1 MAEALRDLLGLSPAA
16 DRSDLKYLE
25 HLAGQPIDAL
35 LSSEPQQLSQSSQS
49 LLRSVQSLSKKSHK
63 GMVDSAIGH
72 SSLKETVPSLATKTT
87 ELGRAVPRLDAQAE
101 QFSTQFSKSGENPII
116 VSRKQTLRLLQNSE
130 RLVDLMELPPLLLSA
145 VNASPLGYSS
155 TLDLYSHIRRLD
167 SLYPD
172 SKLVSNVLKEA
183 DEAIRKLAL
192 DLIAALKTPNVK
204 LAGALRNVGWLKR
217 MVPDLVADMAAD
229 DSLQAVFLICRFSNL
244 LDTLEALDPLRQLA
258 DDERQRQNKAGQSWS
273 GGQQTERYLKRYIE
287 VFREH
292 SFNIISISKNIGGGP
307 SGPSNTELDPLA
319 TTPPAL
325 STFPLHLVGML
336 LDTLRAYLPTVKDQ
350 TSRESIITQVLY
362 CAGSLGRLGA
372 DFSML
377 LATVG
382 VDAWVDVVKR
392 HRLMAGRLESA
403 IGDHR
408 SATPSATPS
417 ASA

>member
-1 MAEALRDLLGLSPAA
+1 M
-16 DRSDLKYLE
+16 
-25 HLAGQPIDAL
+25 
-35 LSSEPQQLSQSSQS
+35 
-49 LLRSVQSLSKKSHK
+49 
-63 GMVDSAIGH
+63 
-72 SSLKETVPSLATKTT
+72 
-87 ELGRAVPRLDAQAE
+87 
-101 QFSTQFSKSGENPII
+101 
-116 VSRKQTLRLLQNSE
+116 
-130 RLVDLMELPPLLLSA
+130 
-145 VNASPLGYSS
+145 
-155 TLDLYSHIRRLD
+155 
-167 SLYPD
+167 
-172 SKLVSNVLKEA
+172 LKEA